1 MAANVVTLLLGA
13 DQVSQLH
20 ARYPG
25 CVLTNHAGTGKR
37 FQEYRVVVPGRD
49 DDDGCYHFLIH
60 LTRSVVA
67 ALPDQAATVVGISGH
82 CGAKLAEENVQQLA
96 ALIVKRIFSG
106 KNPPLLQAQR
116 VTECNNLSMVDF
128 VQGRCRAVRD
138 VSSFVDMWLKSP
150 KNPCS
155 LCMSAKEG
163 CSFYVKRVLD
173 GGKEIKEAEI
183 KETESC
189 SKSPGG

>member
-1 MAANVVTLLLGA
+1 MGAKVVTLLLGPN
-13 DQVSQLH
+13 QVSQLH

-25 CVLTNHAGTGKR
+25 CVLTNLAGTGKR

-49 DDDGCYHFLIH
+49 EDDGCYHFLIH
-60 LTRSVVA
+60 LTCGVVD
-67 ALPDQAATVVGISGH
+67 ALPDQVATVVGISGH

-96 ALIVKRIFSG
+96 ALIVNRIFRG
-106 KNPPLLQAQR
+106 KNSPLLQGERA
-116 VTECNNLSMVDF
+116 TECKNLTMIDF
-128 VQGRCRAVRD
+128 VHGRCVATRD

-155 LCMSAKEG
+155 LCISAKEG
-163 CSFYVKRVLD
+163 CSFYLKRVLD
-173 GGKEIKEAEI
+173 GGEEIKEAEI